1 MKRQKNRSGPKL
13 CTLHWLVIDF
23 PNLGEGS
30 PGEQQREDVGR
41 VEADEAACVGPGLG
55 LGLRLGEAEQTRG

>member
-1 MKRQKNRSGPKL
+1 M
-13 CTLHWLVIDF
+13 IDF

-55 LGLRLGEAEQTRG
+55 LGLRLGEAEAEQTRG